1 MRPSAAYAP
10 SPPASDV
17 EFADD
22 VRRGLAATPKQLPPR
37 WLYDA
42 IGSALF
48 EAICLLPW
56 YKITRAETAL
66 LDRLAPEIAVRLPAM
81 REVVELGPGSGDKLA
96 RLLSPFTRRATPV
109 AVHLI
114 DVSSEA
120 LAAATTRLSALPNL
134 DLRPRLGTFHEGLR
148 ALPARTGG
156 RLIALLG
163 SNIGNFDPRA
173 ADDLMRD
180 MAAAL
185 APGDACLLGAD
196 LVKPEG
202 DLIDAY
208 DDPLG
213 VTAAFNLNLLARI
226 NRELGASFDL
236 RAFRHEARWNAEAS
250 RVEMHLVSRSPQR
263 VAIPG
268 AGFEVRLAAGESIW
282 TESSHKYTPDAL
294 DALGRR
300 AGLLTAARWVDEEA
314 RFALTLFRKPA
325 LG

>member
-1 MRPSAAYAP
+1 MRPSAAYA
-10 SPPASDV
+10 ASRPTSG
-17 EFADD
+17 ADLARD
-22 VRRGLAATPKQLPPR
+22 VRQGLSASPKQLPPR

-66 LDRLAPEIAVRLPAM
+66 VDRLAPEIALRLPAV

-96 RLLSPFTRRATPV
+96 RLLSPFTRRPAPI
-109 AVHLI
+109 AAYLI

-120 LAAATTRLSALPNL
+120 LAAASTRLSALPNL
-134 DLRPRLGTFHEGLR
+134 DVRPQLGTFHEGLR

-156 RLIALLG
+156 RLMALLG
-163 SNIGNFDPRA
+163 SNIGNFDPEA
-173 ADDLMRD
+173 ADDLMREI
-180 MAAAL
+180 AAAL
-185 APGDACLLGAD
+185 VPGDACLLGAD
-196 LVKPEG
+196 LVKPEAE
-202 DLIDAY
+202 LRDAY

-226 NRELGASFDL
+226 NRELGARFDL
-236 RAFRHEARWNAEAS
+236 RAFRHEARWHAEAS
-250 RVEMHLVSRSPQR
+250 RVEMHLVSVKPQR

-268 AGFEVRLAAGESIW
+268 AGLEARFAAGESIW
-282 TESSHKYTPDAL
+282 TESSHKYDATSL
-294 DALGRR
+294 EALGAR
-300 AGLLTAARWVDEEA
+300 AGLVTASRWIDEDA

-325 LG
+325 

>member
-10 SPPASDV
+10 NPPTSDA
-17 EFADD
+17 EFALD
-22 VRRGLAATPKQLPPR
+22 VRHGLAATPKQLPPR

-42 IGSALF
+42 IGSSLF
-48 EAICLLPW
+48 ETICLLPW

-66 LDRLAPEIAVRLPAM
+66 LDRLAPEIALRLPVV

-96 RLLSPFTRRATPV
+96 RLLSPFTRRSTPV
-109 AVHLI
+109 AAHLI

-134 DLRPRLGTFHEGLR
+134 AVRPSLGTFHEGLA
-148 ALPARTGG
+148 ALPTRNGG

-163 SNIGNFDPRA
+163 SNIGNFEAEA
-173 ADDLMRD
+173 ADDLMREI
-180 MAAAL
+180 AHAL

-196 LVKPEG
+196 LVKPEAE
-202 DLIDAY
+202 LVDAY

-226 NRELGASFDL
+226 NRELGARFDL

-250 RVEMHLVSRSPQR
+250 RVEMHLVSRSQQR
-263 VAIPG
+263 VAFPD
-268 AGFEVRLAAGESIW
+268 AGFEVRFAAGESIW
-282 TESSHKYTPDAL
+282 TESSHKYTADAV

-300 AGLLTAARWVDEEA
+300 AGLATAARWVDEDA
-314 RFALTLFRKPA
+314 RFALTLFTKS
-325 LG
+325 G

>member
-10 SPPASDV
+10 SPPTSDA
-17 EFADD
+17 EFAHD
-22 VRRGLAATPKQLPPR
+22 VRRGLSATPKQLPPR

-42 IGSALF
+42 IGSSLF
-48 EAICLLPW
+48 ETICLLPW

-66 LDRLAPEIAVRLPAM
+66 LDRLAPEIALRLPAV

-96 RLLSPFTRRATPV
+96 RLLSPFTRRSAAV
-109 AVHLI
+109 AAHLI

-120 LAAATTRLSALPNL
+120 LAAATTRLSALANL
-134 DLRPRLGTFHEGLR
+134 AVRPLLGTFHEGLE
-148 ALPARTGG
+148 ALPKRTGG

-163 SNIGNFDPRA
+163 SNIGNSEPEA
-173 ADDLMRD
+173 ADHLMREI
-180 MAAAL
+180 AGAL

-196 LVKPEG
+196 LVKPEAE
-202 DLIDAY
+202 LIDAY

-213 VTAAFNLNLLARI
+213 VTAAFNLNLLARL
-226 NRELGASFDL
+226 NRDLGARFDL
-236 RAFRHEARWNAEAS
+236 RAFRHEARWNARAS
-250 RVEMHLVSRSPQR
+250 RVEMHLVSRSQQR

-282 TESSHKYTPDAL
+282 TESSHKYTPEVL
-294 DALGRR
+294 DALGAR
-300 AGLLTAARWVDEEA
+300 AGLVTAARWVDEDA

-325 LG
+325 

>member
-10 SPPASDV
+10 SLAPPDG
-17 EFADD
+17 EFAAD
-22 VRRGLAATPKQLPPR
+22 VRHGLSAVPKQLPPR

-42 IGSALF
+42 IGSSLF
-48 EAICLLPW
+48 ETICLLPW
-56 YKITRAETAL
+56 YKITRAETAM
-66 LDRLAPEIAVRLPAM
+66 LDRLAPEIALRLPSV

-96 RLLSPFTRRATPV
+96 RLLAPFTRRTSPL

-120 LAAATTRLSALPNL
+120 LAAATTRLSPLPGVAVRTAL
-134 DLRPRLGTFHEGLR
+134 RTFHDGLR
-148 ALPARTGG
+148 ALPARTAG

-163 SNIGNFDPRA
+163 SNIGNFDPGP
-173 ADDLMRD
+173 ADDLMREI
-180 MAAAL
+180 AGAL
-185 APGDACLLGAD
+185 GPGDACLLGAD
-196 LVKPEG
+196 LVKPEAE
-202 DLIDAY
+202 LLDAY

-226 NRELGASFDL
+226 NRELGARFDL

-250 RVEMHLVSRSPQR
+250 RVEMHLVSERPQR
-263 VAIPG
+263 VAIPR

-282 TESSHKYTPDAL
+282 TESSHKYTPEAL

-300 AGLLTAARWVDEEA
+300 AGLATTARWIDEDA
-314 RFALTLFRKPA
+314 GFALTLFKKR
-325 LG
+325 L